1 MLGDYDY
8 GDGRKE
14 KDPLYM
20 TFFDRNTNFPWKS
33 HGIWWI
39 SQFRRWGMVKGA
51 PDYTGIVNKVIRPD
65 IYREVAKEMSVAV
78 PKEDIKKE
86 MLFDKVEF
94 DPSKPEEYVKKFAV
108 SNLA

>member
-1 MLGDYDY
+1 
-8 GDGRKE
+8 
-14 KDPLYM
+14 
-20 TFFDRNTNFPWKS
+20 
-33 HGIWWI
+33 
-39 SQFRRWGMVKGA
+39 MVKGA

>member
-1 MLGDYDY
+1 
-8 GDGRKE
+8 
-14 KDPLYM
+14 
-20 TFFDRNTNFPWKS
+20 
-33 HGIWWI
+33 
-39 SQFRRWGMVKGA
+39 
-51 PDYTGIVNKVIRPD
+51 
-65 IYREVAKEMSVAV
+65 MSVAV